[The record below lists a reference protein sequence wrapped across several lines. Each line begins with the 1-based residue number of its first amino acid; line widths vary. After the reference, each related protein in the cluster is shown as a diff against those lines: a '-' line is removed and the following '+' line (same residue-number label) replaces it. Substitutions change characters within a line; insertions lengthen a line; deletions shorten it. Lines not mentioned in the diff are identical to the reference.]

1 MYYIVY
7 GFLYLLSLLPMRVLY
22 IFSDGLYLL
31 LYYLIGYRKKVVMD
45 NLMIVFPEKTKAEHV
60 KIAKEFYLNFIDSFV
75 EVIKLLSASDAF
87 LQRRFTA
94 NTDALNELYK
104 SGKACQI
111 HLGHT
116 FNWEWGQLVLKTL
129 TPYKL
134 MVVYM
139 PITNA
144 IFEKIFYKLR
154 TRNGSIFLPST
165 SMKTA
170 MLRYVGTQYL
180 LGLVADQNPGKLQT
194 AYWLDFFGKPT
205 AFVSGPEKGARL
217 SDLPVVF
224 AYIEKPR
231 RGYYNAVI
239 EVATENAGKLP
250 EGELTLK
257 YAHYLEEVIRRN
269 PSMWLW
275 SHKRWKYDWD
285 EQYEAN
291 WIGTGKPL
299 SSDKEEIN

>member
-1 MYYIVY
+1 
-7 GFLYLLSLLPMRVLY
+7 
-22 IFSDGLYLL
+22 
-31 LYYLIGYRKKVVMD
+31 MD